1 MWHHMAAFALAF
13 PRRGALPSHAMM
25 SISSNLAATASASA
39 LGRTRGSLVSALGR
53 LSSGQRIQQAAD
65 DAAGLGVATNLETRA
80 RSIGAA
86 VRNANDGISVIQ
98 VLEQTASAS
107 IDLYQ
112 RMRELAVQS
121 RSETLDND
129 ERAYLQAEYVQLGA
143 QADQLARTSEWN
155 GTQLTS
161 GINSSIDVQVGL
173 DGTTNDQIELRL
185 PDLRLLAGIMSSFNV
200 STASNAGAALGALDS
215 ALDGIIGV
223 RAELGAKQNRLDAA
237 LNNLQVHEEALAAA
251 SSQIQDAD
259 FAEETARLTRLQIM
273 ESAGI
278 ASLAQAKDLQQS
290 VLGLL

>member
-1 MWHHMAAFALAF
+1 
-13 PRRGALPSHAMM
+13 M

-39 LGRTRGSLVSALGR
+39 LGQTRSSLVSALGR

-86 VRNANDGISVIQ
+86 IRNANDGISVIQ

-155 GTQLTS
+155 GTQLAS
-161 GINSSIDVQVGL
+161 GINSSIDIQVGL

-200 STASNAGAALGALDS
+200 STASNAGAALGGLDS